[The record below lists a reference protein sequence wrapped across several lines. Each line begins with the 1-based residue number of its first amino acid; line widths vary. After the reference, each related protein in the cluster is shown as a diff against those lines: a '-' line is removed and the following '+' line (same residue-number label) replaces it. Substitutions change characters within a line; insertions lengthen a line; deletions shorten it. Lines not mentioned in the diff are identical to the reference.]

1 MKWRVVAVG
10 KPSLAF
16 AKIGIDEYLG
26 RLRHYAEVEM
36 VWIKE
41 GAGEVETT
49 RRVLEQIV
57 GCRAV
62 LLDETGRNASTR
74 DWLGQIREIRD
85 VGTKKL
91 AVLIGGA
98 DGHPAAVRAAV
109 PDRWS
114 LGRHTLQHELALLV
128 WLEQLY
134 RIHTLERGEPYH
146 RD

>member
-10 KPSLAF
+10 KPSLAY
-16 AKIGIDEYLG
+16 AKSGIEEYLG
-26 RLRHYAEVEM
+26 RLRHYADVEM

-41 GAGEVETT
+41 GAGEAETT
-49 RRVLEQIV
+49 RRVLEQTT

-62 LLDETGRNASTR
+62 LLDETGRTFSTR
-74 DWLGQIREIRD
+74 EWLGKVREIREA
-85 VGTKKL
+85 GTKKL
-91 AVLIGGA
+91 AVLVGGA
-98 DGHPAAVRAAV
+98 DGHPPAVREAV
-109 PDRWS
+109 AERWS

-134 RIHTLERGEPYH
+134 RIHTLERGDPYH

>member
-10 KPSLAF
+10 KPSLAY
-16 AKIGIDEYLG
+16 AKTGIEDYLG

-36 VWIKE
+36 IWIKD
-41 GAGEVETT
+41 GSGEAETA
-49 RRVLEQIV
+49 RRLLEQCQ
-57 GCRAV
+57 GCRAF
-62 LLDETGRNASTR
+62 LLDETGSSLSTR
-74 DWLGQIREIRD
+74 EWLGEIRNLRQA
-85 VGTKKL
+85 GTKRV

-98 DGHPAAVRAAV
+98 EGHPAAVRSTIS
-109 PDRWS
+109 DRWS

-134 RIHTLERGEPYH
+134 RIHTIERGEPYH